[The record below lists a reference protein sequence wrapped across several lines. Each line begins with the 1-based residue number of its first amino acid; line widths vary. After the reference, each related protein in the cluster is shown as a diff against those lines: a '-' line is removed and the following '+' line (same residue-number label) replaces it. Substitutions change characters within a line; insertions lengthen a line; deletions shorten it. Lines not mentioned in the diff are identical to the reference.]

1 MKIVVK
7 GSVRMRYCYNKS
19 LKDRIIGVKELCSI
33 FIVRRFVCFLS
44 VLDHRLDVLTSG
56 AVLEENI
63 WGHCPPPK
71 SSAEW
76 RAPRIEAQKV
86 SPPHSTRG
94 SRGVS

>member
-63 WGHCPPPK
+63 WGHCPPPQIERRVASAK
-71 SSAEW
+71 NRGAKGISS
-76 RAPRIEAQKV
+76 PFD
-86 SPPHSTRG
+86 
-94 SRGVS
+94 